1 MLGAPFKVVLDANVL
16 YPFTLRD
23 TLLRAAE
30 EEFYQLYWSRE
41 ILDEA
46 KRNLIRDKRMTEAQ
60 AMKTFKTM
68 TNFFPEAMV
77 TNYEQLTASMQ
88 NDPKD
93 RHVAAAALRAGA
105 QVIVTFNLKDFR
117 SLPEG
122 IEAQSPDE
130 FLSNL
135 FDLDPERFTDLLR
148 DQAAEMTDP
157 PVAFEQLIERL
168 EKVAPDLVKQV
179 RAHIEA
185 SPN

>member
-30 EEFYQLYWSRE
+30 EDFYQLYWSQE
-41 ILDEA
+41 ILNEA
-46 KRNLIRDKRMTEAQ
+46 KRNLISDKRMTEAQ
-60 AMKTFKTM
+60 ATKMFKTM
-68 TNFFPEAMV
+68 TDIFPEAMV
-77 TNYEQLTASMQ
+77 TDYELLTTSMQ
-88 NDPKD
+88 NHPKD

-105 QVIVTFNLKDFR
+105 QVIVTNNLKDFR

-122 IEAQSPDE
+122 IEAQDPDE

-135 FDLDPERFTDLLR
+135 FDLNPERFTDLLR
-148 DQAAEMTDP
+148 DQAAEMKKP
-157 PVAFEQLIERL
+157 PETFEQLMARL
-168 EKVAPDLVKQV
+168 GKVAPELVKQV
-179 RAHIEA
+179 RAHIAA

>member
-1 MLGAPFKVVLDANVL
+1 MWGAPFKVVLDANVI
-16 YPFTLRD
+16 YPLTLRD

-30 EEFYQLYWSRE
+30 EEFYQLYWSQE

-46 KRNLIRDKRMTEAQ
+46 KRNLIDDKMMTEAQ
-60 AMKTFKTM
+60 AARMFKAM
-68 TNFFPEAMV
+68 TDIFPEAMV
-77 TNYEQLTASMQ
+77 TNYEGLIASMQ

-93 RHVAAAALRAGA
+93 RHVAAAAVRAGA
-105 QVIVTFNLKDFR
+105 QVIVTDNLKDF
-117 SLPEG
+117 LFIPEG

-148 DQAAEMTDP
+148 DQAAEMKKP
-157 PVAFEQLIERL
+157 PVTFEQLIGRL

-179 RAHIEA
+179 RAHIA
-185 SPN
+185 GSPN